1 MIRFI
6 KDKIY
11 KLLNIDS
18 INKKQTDLKIL
29 TGISLLEKKNDSE
42 NINDHELKIF
52 SQFGEDG
59 IINYLINKIQI
70 KNRTFIEFGVED
82 FEEAN
87 TRFLLEARNWK
98 GLIFDSS
105 NNNINKIK
113 KKDYY
118 WRYNLIA
125 KKEFV
130 TAENINELIEN
141 NLKNEEIGLMSID
154 VDGNDYWIW
163 KSLEVVRPKIIVIE
177 YNARFGSNEAVVVP
191 YNKNFDRIVAH
202 HSTIYFGASLK
213 ALYKLAKLKNYSL
226 VATNMNGNNAFFV
239 KNSELEKTK
248 IKKKNPE
255 ECFNINSFNELRN
268 KSGEI
273 VERNLDEEK
282 KILKQFPLINV

>member
-1 MIRFI
+1 MIKFI

-11 KLLNIDS
+11 RLLNIGN
-18 INKKQTDLKIL
+18 IIKKQTDLKIL
-29 TGISLLEKKNDSE
+29 TGISLLEKKNESE

-59 IINYLINKIQI
+59 IIDYLINKIQI
-70 KNRTFIEFGVED
+70 KNKTFIEFGVED

-87 TRFLLEARNWK
+87 TRFLLEARNWN

-105 NNNINKIK
+105 NINIDKIK

-125 KKEFV
+125 KKEFI
-130 TAENINELIEN
+130 TAENINELIQTN
-141 NLKNEEIGLMSID
+141 FNHDEIGLISID

-163 KSLEVVRPKIIVIE
+163 KSLEILRPTIVIIE
-177 YNARFGSNEAVVVP
+177 YNARFGPNQSVVVP
-191 YNKNFDRIVAH
+191 YKKNFDRKAAH

-213 ALYKLAKLKNYSL
+213 ALYKLGKLKNYSL
-226 VATNMNGNNAFFV
+226 VATNLNGNNAFFV
-239 KNSELEKTK
+239 KNSELEKTN
-248 IKKKNPE
+248 IKKKTPE

-273 VERNLDEEK
+273 LERNLEEEK
-282 KILKQFPLINV
+282 KILQEFPLINV